1 MPREEADQNIGGGW
15 SVIQYLIKQFI
26 DFTSDLEKD
35 NLSTRNQQ
43 DFLILIHLI
52 AKMLSQSYLVYYEVN
67 SETI

>member
-52 AKMLSQSYLVYYEVN
+52 AKMLSQSYLVYYEMN
-67 SETI
+67 SEAI